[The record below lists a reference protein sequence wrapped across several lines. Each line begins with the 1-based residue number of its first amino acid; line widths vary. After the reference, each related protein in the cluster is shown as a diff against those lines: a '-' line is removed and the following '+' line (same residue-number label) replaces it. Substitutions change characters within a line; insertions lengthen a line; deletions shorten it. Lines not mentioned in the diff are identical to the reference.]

1 LFWWYGV
8 LEAARAGMKVQG
20 VVSFHGGLGR
30 DAARVNNVIKARVL
44 VLHGA
49 DDLYVPAAEVT
60 AFQQEMRYADWEMI
74 YYADSVH
81 ATDPEAGN
89 DNSKGAAYNAK
100 ADKRSWERM
109 NSS

>member
-1 LFWWYGV
+1 
-8 LEAARAGMKVQG
+8 MKVQG

-60 AFQQEMRYADWEMI
+60 AFQQEMRDTKADWEMI

-81 ATDPEAGN
+81 AFTDPEAGN
-89 DNSKGAAYNAK
+89 DNSKGAYNAK

-109 NSS
+109 NSFLKDVLK